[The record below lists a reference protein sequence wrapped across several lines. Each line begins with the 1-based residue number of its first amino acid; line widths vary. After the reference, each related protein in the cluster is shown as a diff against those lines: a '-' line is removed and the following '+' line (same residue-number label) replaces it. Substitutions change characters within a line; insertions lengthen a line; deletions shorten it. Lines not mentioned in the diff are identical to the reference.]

1 MPSKASDWEKWLAEA
16 RLLYSE
22 ADSAHDFS
30 HIVRVC
36 SNARQIGEREGANM
50 RVLMLAAML
59 HDAGSLPKDAGQKE
73 PGSVNL
79 GPAEDFLRKKG
90 IADDERR
97 CVLYAIDVHRFSKGV
112 SPVTLEARILQD
124 ADRLDAM
131 GAIGIARLFLTGGAM
146 RREFY
151 HPSDPFCKS
160 REPDDRK
167 WDLDHFFAKL
177 LRLESGMHT
186 ETARAMAKRRAEV
199 MKKYLQD
206 LEMEIQG

>member
-1 MPSKASDWEKWLAEA
+1 MSEA

-22 ADSAHDFS
+22 ADPAHDFS

-36 SNARQIGEREGANM
+36 NNARRIGWREGANM
-50 RVLMLAAML
+50 RVLMLAALL
-59 HDAGSLPKDAGQKE
+59 HDAGSLSKDAG
-73 PGSVNL
+73 PGQSDMANL
-79 GPAEDFLRKKG
+79 KPAEDFLREEG
-90 IADDERR
+90 VEDDERR
-97 CVLYAIDVHRFSKGV
+97 QILYAIDVHRFSKGIL
-112 SPVTLEARILQD
+112 PTTLEARILQD

-167 WDLDHFFAKL
+167 WNLDHFFAKL

-199 MKKYLQD
+199 MKNYLQD